1 MRRMVRWNPYRE
13 VAAMERELMAHRNGG
28 RVWRPALDV
37 VDTEDA
43 FLVRATL
50 PGLTPEDI
58 EVSVEDDVLT
68 IKAEH
73 SEEREESDEHFLLRE
88 RRSGSYR
95 RTVRL
100 PVGVDG
106 ENVSA
111 EIKDGVLT
119 LTLPKREEH
128 KPKQIEVKVA

>member
-1 MRRMVRWNPYRE
+1 MRRIVRWNPYRDL
-13 VAAMERELMAHRNGG
+13 AALDTELYRNGG

-37 VDTEDA
+37 VDDEDA

-68 IKAEH
+68 IKAER
-73 SEEREESDEHFLLRE
+73 SEEHEESDENYLLRE
-88 RRSGSYR
+88 RRYGSYHR
-95 RTVRL
+95 SVRL

-106 ENVSA
+106 ENVTA

-128 KPKQIEVKVA
+128 KPKKIEVKVA

>member
-13 VAAMERELMAHRNGG
+13 VTAMERELMAHRNGG

-68 IKAEH
+68 IKAER